1 MSTMT
6 TAILV
11 LRILAVSQLLLSA
24 AALAMSA
31 NPYRTRLLGVALV
44 LGVVSYLISSPVF
57 DRINLE
63 VGPWLVLPADAIPPL
78 LFFFTWELFEDDREP
93 PLFVWLIAAFYLVVA
108 LWIGLDRSATG
119 AAVNNYFL
127 VPVQLTKLGFAVGAM
142 FIIWRGR
149 ENDVVESRLKLRR
162 VFAASIGI
170 SVAAVVATEL
180 VTGWNVPELVELV
193 GMAAIF
199 SVTLIINLA
208 FLRLN
213 PTFALRDSRPL
224 APVLPEETPLVEALN
239 KLMSEDFA
247 YTNHDLR
254 IADLAA
260 SLKVPE
266 YQLRRTINRNLGYR
280 NFNQF
285 VNRYRVEEAARRL
298 INEPRAPVLTIALD
312 VGFRSISSF
321 NTAFRAQYQ
330 KTPTD
335 YRKSRLAD
343 S

>member
-1 MSTMT
+1 MTTMT

-11 LRILAVSQLLLSA
+11 LRILATSQVLLSA
-24 AALAMSA
+24 AALLTSS
-31 NPYRTRLLGVALV
+31 NPYRTRLLGVAV
-44 LGVVSYLISSPVF
+44 MLGVVSYLVSSPVF
-57 DRINLE
+57 GPINLE
-63 VGPWLVLPADAIPPL
+63 VGPWLALPADAVPPL
-78 LFFFTWELFEDDREP
+78 LFFFTWDLFEDDREP
-93 PLFVWLIAAFYLVVA
+93 PLFVWLIAALYLVVV
-108 LWIGLDRSATG
+108 LWIGLEMRATN
-119 AAVNNYFL
+119 AAVSIYLL
-127 VPVQLTKLGFAVGAM
+127 VPVQLTKLGFAIGAM
-142 FIIWRGR
+142 FVVWQGR

-162 VFAASIGI
+162 VFAASIGVI
-170 SVAAVVATEL
+170 VAAVVATEL
-180 VTGWNVPELVELV
+180 VTGWNVPTLIELF

-199 SVTLIINLA
+199 LATMMLNLA
-208 FLRLN
+208 FLRFN
-213 PTFALRDSRPL
+213 PSFILRNSRVL
-224 APVLPEETPLVEALN
+224 ASVSSEDTSLVDALN

-260 SLKVPE
+260 TLKVPE
-266 YQLRRTINRNLGYR
+266 YQLRRTINRSLGHQ

-285 VNRYRVEEAARRL
+285 INRYRVEEAARRL
-298 INEPRAPVLTIALD
+298 VNEPRAPVLTIALD

-321 NTAFRAQYQ
+321 NTAFRTHYE

>member
-1 MSTMT
+1 MTTMT

-11 LRILAVSQLLLSA
+11 LRILATSQVLLA
-24 AALAMSA
+24 AIALAMSS
-31 NPYRTRLLGVALV
+31 NPYRTRLLGIAVL
-44 LGVVSYLISSPVF
+44 LGVVSYLVSSPVF
-57 DRINLE
+57 GHINLE
-63 VGPWLVLPADAIPPL
+63 AGPWLALPADVVPPL
-78 LFFFTWELFEDDREP
+78 LFFFTWDLFEDDREP
-93 PLFVWLIAAFYLVVA
+93 PLSVWLIAALYLVVA
-108 LWIGLDRSATG
+108 LWIGLDRGATN
-119 AAVNNYFL
+119 AAVNSYLL
-127 VPVQLTKLGFAVGAM
+127 VSVQLAKLGFAIGAM
-142 FIIWRGR
+142 FIVWRGR

-162 VFAASIGI
+162 VFAASIGVI
-170 SVAAVVATEL
+170 VAAVVATEL
-180 VTGWNVPELVELV
+180 VTGWNVPELIELL

-199 SVTLIINLA
+199 IATLMLNLA

-213 PTFALRDSRPL
+213 PSFVLRDSRAL
-224 APVLPEETPLVEALN
+224 APVSSEDTSLADALHS
-239 KLMSEDFA
+239 LMSEDLV

-266 YQLRRTINRNLGYR
+266 YQLRRTINRSLGHQ

-285 VNRYRVEEAARRL
+285 INRYRVEEAARRL
-298 INEPRAPVLTIALD
+298 VNEPRAPVLTIALD

-321 NTAFRAQYQ
+321 NTAFRAHYK

-335 YRKSRLAD
+335 YRKSRLAN

>member
-1 MSTMT
+1 MTTMT
-6 TAILV
+6 AAILV
-11 LRILAVSQLLLSA
+11 LRILAASQVLLSA
-24 AALAMSA
+24 TALAVSP

-57 DRINLE
+57 DHINLE

-78 LFFFTWELFEDDREP
+78 LFFFTWDLFEDDRQP
-93 PLFVWLIAAFYLVVA
+93 PLWVWLIATIYLVLA
-108 LWIGLDRSATG
+108 LWIGLERG
-119 AAVNNYFL
+119 AAEPALNIYVL
-127 VPVQLTKLGFAVGAM
+127 VPVQLTKLAFAVGAI
-142 FIIWRGR
+142 FIVWRGR

-162 VFAASIGI
+162 VFAASIGVM
-170 SVAAVVATEL
+170 VAAVVATEL
-180 VTGWNVPELVELV
+180 VTGWNVPQLIELV

-199 SVTLIINLA
+199 GATLMLNLA
-208 FLRLN
+208 FLRHN
-213 PTFALRDSRPL
+213 PSFVLRDSRPL
-224 APVLPEETPLVEALN
+224 APVLPEESPLVDALN
-239 KLMSEDFA
+239 KLMSEDCA

-254 IADLAA
+254 IAD
-260 SLKVPE
+260 V
-266 YQLRRTINRNLGYR
+266 INRYLGHQ

-298 INEPRAPVLTIALD
+298 IDEPRAPVLTIALD

-321 NTAFRAQYQ
+321 NTAFRAHYK

>member
-1 MSTMT
+1 MT

-11 LRILAVSQLLLSA
+11 LRILATSQVLLA
-24 AALAMSA
+24 ATALVISS
-31 NPYRTRLLGVALV
+31 NPYRTRLLGIALM
-44 LGVVSYLISSPVF
+44 LGVVSYLVSAPVF
-57 DRINLE
+57 GHINLE
-63 VGPWLVLPADAIPPL
+63 VGPWLALPADVVPPL
-78 LFFFTWELFEDDREP
+78 LFFFTWDLFEDDREP
-93 PLFVWLIAAFYLVVA
+93 PLFVWLIAALYLVVA
-108 LWIGLDRSATG
+108 LWLGLERGAT
-119 AAVNNYFL
+119 NTPMNTYWL
-127 VPVQLTKLGFAVGAM
+127 VPLQVAKLGFAIGAM
-142 FIIWRGR
+142 FIAWRGR

-162 VFAASIGI
+162 VFAASIGVI
-170 SVAAVVATEL
+170 VAAVVATEL
-180 VTGWNVPELVELV
+180 VTGWKVPELTELF

-199 SVTLIINLA
+199 MATLLLNLA
-208 FLRLN
+208 FLRHN
-213 PTFALRDSRPL
+213 PSFVLRDPGAS
-224 APVLPEETPLVEALN
+224 ASVLPEDSSLIDALN
-239 KLMSEDFA
+239 KLMSEEFA

-266 YQLRRTINRNLGYR
+266 YQLRRTINRNLGHQ

-285 VNRYRVEEAARRL
+285 INRYRVEEAARQL
-298 INEPRAPVLTIALD
+298 VNEPRAPVLTIALD

-321 NTAFRAQYQ
+321 NTAFRTHYK

>member
-1 MSTMT
+1 MTTMT

-11 LRILAVSQLLLSA
+11 LRILATSQVLLSA
-24 AALAMSA
+24 TALAISS
-31 NPYRTRLLGVALV
+31 NPYRTRLLGIAVM
-44 LGVVSYLISSPVF
+44 LGVVSYLVSSPVF
-57 DRINLE
+57 GHINLH
-63 VGPWLVLPADAIPPL
+63 VGTWFTLPADIVPPL
-78 LFFFTWELFEDDREP
+78 LFFFTWDLFEDDRKP
-93 PLFVWLIAAFYLVVA
+93 PLFVWLIAALYLVVA
-108 LWIGLDRSATG
+108 LWVGLERGATN
-119 AAVNNYFL
+119 AAVNIYLL
-127 VPVQLTKLGFAVGAM
+127 VPVQLTKLGFAIGAM
-142 FIIWRGR
+142 FIVWRGR

-162 VFAASIGI
+162 VFAASIGVI
-170 SVAAVVATEL
+170 VAAVVATEL
-180 VTGWNVPELVELV
+180 VTGWNVPALIELF

-199 SVTLIINLA
+199 FATLMLNLA

-213 PTFALRDSRPL
+213 PSFVLRESRALASVSSEDSSL
-224 APVLPEETPLVEALN
+224 IDALN

-260 SLKVPE
+260 TLKVPE
-266 YQLRRTINRNLGYR
+266 YQLRRTINRSLGHQ

-285 VNRYRVEEAARRL
+285 INRYRVEEAARRL
-298 INEPRAPVLTIALD
+298 VNEPRAPVLTIALD

-321 NTAFRAQYQ
+321 NTAFRAHYK

>member
-1 MSTMT
+1 MTTMT

-11 LRILAVSQLLLSA
+11 LRILATSQVLLSA
-24 AALAMSA
+24 TALVISS
-31 NPYRTRLLGVALV
+31 NPYRTRLLGFALM
-44 LGVVSYLISSPVF
+44 LGVVSYLVSSPVF
-57 DRINLE
+57 GHINLE
-63 VGPWLVLPADAIPPL
+63 VGPWLSLPADAVPAL
-78 LFFFTWELFEDDREP
+78 LFFFTWDMFEDDRGP
-93 PLFVWLIAAFYLVVA
+93 PLFVWLIAALYLVA
-108 LWIGLDRSATG
+108 AFWIGLERGATN
-119 AAVNNYFL
+119 AALNIYLL
-127 VPVQLTKLGFAVGAM
+127 VPVQLTKLGFAIGAM
-142 FIIWRGR
+142 FIVWRGR
-149 ENDVVESRLKLRR
+149 ENDVIESRLKLRR
-162 VFAASIGI
+162 VFAASIGVI
-170 SVAAVVATEL
+170 VAAVVATEL
-180 VTGWNVPELVELV
+180 VTGWNVPELIELL

-199 SVTLIINLA
+199 IATLMLNLA

-213 PTFALRDSRPL
+213 PSFVLRDSRAL
-224 APVLPEETPLVEALN
+224 APVSSEDTSLVDALN

-266 YQLRRTINRNLGYR
+266 YQLRRTINRNLGHQ

-285 VNRYRVEEAARRL
+285 VNRYRIEEAARRL
-298 INEPRAPVLTIALD
+298 VKEPRAPVLTIALD

-321 NTAFRAQYQ
+321 NTAFRAHYK

-335 YRKSRLAD
+335 YRKSRLVD

>member
-1 MSTMT
+1 MTTMT

-11 LRILAVSQLLLSA
+11 LRILATSQVLLSA
-24 AALAMSA
+24 AALLISS
-31 NPYRTRLLGVALV
+31 NPYRTRLLGVAV
-44 LGVVSYLISSPVF
+44 MLGVVSYLVSSPVF
-57 DRINLE
+57 GHINLE
-63 VGPWLVLPADAIPPL
+63 VGPWLALPADAVPPL
-78 LFFFTWELFEDDREP
+78 LFFFTWDLFEDDREP
-93 PLFVWLIAAFYLVVA
+93 PLFVWLIAALYLVVA
-108 LWIGLDRSATG
+108 LWVGLEMGATN
-119 AAVNNYFL
+119 AAVSIYLL
-127 VPVQLTKLGFAVGAM
+127 VPVQLTKLGFAIGAM
-142 FIIWRGR
+142 FIVWRGR
-149 ENDVVESRLKLRR
+149 ENDVVESRLKLRL
-162 VFAASIGI
+162 VFAASIGVI
-170 SVAAVVATEL
+170 VAAVVATEL
-180 VTGWNVPELVELV
+180 VTGWNVPELIELL

-199 SVTLIINLA
+199 TATLILNLA

-213 PTFALRDSRPL
+213 PSFVLRDSHAL
-224 APVLPEETPLVEALN
+224 ASVSSEDTSLVDALN
-239 KLMSEDFA
+239 KLLSEDLA

-266 YQLRRTINRNLGYR
+266 YQLRRTINRSLGHQ

-298 INEPRAPVLTIALD
+298 VNEPRAPVLTVALD

-321 NTAFRAQYQ
+321 NTAFRAHYK
-330 KTPTD
+330 KTPTG